1 MAWEVVLHVAVKEW
15 YSHLDHSKQEKV
27 AAAIHELKERGPLL
41 ERPFADHVKG
51 SAVRNLK
58 ELRPIGTSIRCLF
71 VFDQSRR
78 AVILVAGDKK
88 GQWKDWY
95 PSQIG
100 LAEARYIKHAEGRRD
115 FFNE

>member
-1 MAWEVVLHVAVKEW
+1 MAWEVVLHTAVEEW
-15 YSHLDHSKQEKV
+15 YLHLSESEREKV
-27 AAAIHELKERGPLL
+27 AAAINELKQKGPLL
-41 ERPFADHVKG
+41 GRPFVDHVKG
-51 SAVRNLK
+51 STVRNLK